1 MIALGNL
8 WHELWTGNEGT
19 CFLPDESGIETA
31 FHCDETS
38 WVTIIET
45 IEKLDIE
52 YIEHSN
58 KDIELVA
65 PGAKDFS
72 LRIFKRTYE
81 DDELDFSQLD
91 GLSIEKAI
99 DVLRSYPD
107 KPHKS
112 TPFEYI
118 LFCFS
123 SPSVSIYTHLSNRI
137 LAISPSDHRFLD
149 FMLEVKEKLL
159 QTSEVIRTAIDA
171 APEPWHTRAINELK
185 NIESHEAL
193 CSKIRQRIF
202 EKGYDKEFSLSYT
215 GMYDV
220 KLSIKI
226 NDGYSCSRTI
236 MDSSFEHDIDE
247 LLDCC
252 NFISHIFAKHG
263 DTAICTLTQY
273 SHENWEKI
281 NINCK

>member
-31 FHCDETS
+31 FHCDKAS
-38 WVTIIET
+38 WAKIIDTIKE
-45 IEKLDIE
+45 LDIE
-52 YIEHSN
+52 YIEHSD

-72 LRIFKRTYE
+72 LRIIKCYYEE
-81 DDELDFSQLD
+81 DDFDFSQLD

-99 DVLRSYPD
+99 DVLKSYSE
-107 KPHKS
+107 KQHNS

-118 LFCFS
+118 LFCFNR
-123 SPSVSIYTHLSNRI
+123 PSIFTGLQNQI
-137 LAISPSDHRFLD
+137 LAISPSDHRFLE
-149 FMLEVKEKLL
+149 FMLGAKEKLL
-159 QTSEVIRTAIDA
+159 QASEVIKTAIYD
-171 APEPWHTRAINELK
+171 APEPWRARAINELK

-193 CSKIRQRIF
+193 CSKIRHLIS
-202 EKGYDKEFSLSYT
+202 EKRCDKEFSLSYT
-215 GMYDV
+215 GLYDV

-226 NDGYSCSRTI
+226 NDGYCCSRTI

-263 DTAICTLTQY
+263 DIAICTLTQY

-281 NINCK
+281 TINSK

>member
-8 WHELWTGNEGT
+8 WLELWTGNEGI
-19 CFLPDESGIETA
+19 CFAPDESGIETA
-31 FHCDETS
+31 FHCNKSS
-38 WVTIIET
+38 WATIIET
-45 IEKLDIE
+45 IKELDIE
-52 YIEHSN
+52 YIEHSD

-72 LRIFKRTYE
+72 LRIIKCYYEE
-81 DDELDFSQLD
+81 DDFDFSQLD

-99 DVLRSYPD
+99 DVLKSYSE
-107 KPHKS
+107 KQHNS

-118 LFCFS
+118 LFCFNR
-123 SPSVSIYTHLSNRI
+123 PSLITGLQNQI
-137 LAISPSDHRFLD
+137 LAISPSDHRFLE
-149 FMLEVKEKLL
+149 FMSVAKEKLL

-193 CSKIRQRIF
+193 CSKIRQRIS
-202 EKGYDKEFSLSYT
+202 ERGYDKEFSLSYT

-226 NDGYSCSRTI
+226 NDGYSCSRMI
-236 MDSSFEHDIDE
+236 MDFSFEHDIDE

-252 NFISHIFAKHG
+252 NFISNILVKHG
-263 DTAICTLTQY
+263 DIAILYTC
-273 SHENWEKI
+273 SI
-281 NINCK
+281 